1 VTRKLSVSL
10 CVFRAPFIHD
20 IELTGGIETSI
31 RGAREQLT
39 IARRMW
45 TPTLIIGL

>member
-1 VTRKLSVSL
+1 MKY
-10 CVFRAPFIHD
+10 FDIHD

-39 IARRMW
+39 ISRKNVNANTKLVFKWR
-45 TPTLIIGL
+45 